1 MKGHP
6 LGRKQRIV
14 FRLIV
19 LLIPIVAFSTLYLVY
34 TAYRTRALYFYVK
47 TNQRGWRGIVYKRDA
62 ELGFA
67 PVANSVGAETF
78 PDGDEI
84 PARFDQD
91 GFRIP
96 LDDEKNRTQSQH
108 PSVLTLGCSFTYG
121 AAARAED
128 TYPYLVGRNLGG
140 STKNAAVSSYGLSQ
154 MLILAKRLV
163 PGQKPDYLLVQYSPW
178 LVSRALDPFAPTYFG
193 KLPTPYFFDR
203 QSELVLQ
210 PPVFQTKM
218 FDLPIDRYRNTPTS
232 FSDKVSFSWNVGLP
246 IFVHDDFNMIGYAA
260 NRFLRR
266 VPAPASDE
274 ARVTTYVYGQIGKIA
289 KENGAKLIVVV
300 LGNDVNSVP
309 ISRAWFPADAAVVNA
324 HDALLEHLPVAAQE
338 KYDKAYAFWRGS
350 PPAIVDRHPNENA
363 HRVIA
368 DAVAREIGRNSDQR
382 AAAMLRKS
390 NQ

>member
-1 MKGHP
+1 MKSHSF
-6 LGRKQRIV
+6 GRKQRIV

-19 LLIPIVAFSTLYLVY
+19 LLIPIVATSTLYLVY
-34 TAYRTRALYFYVK
+34 TAHRTRALYFYVK
-47 TNQRGWRGIVYKRDA
+47 TNQRGWRGIVYRRDA

-67 PVANSVGAETF
+67 PIANSAGAETF
-78 PDGDEI
+78 PTGDEI

-96 LDDEKNRTQSQH
+96 LDDEKNTMRGQH

-128 TYPYLVGRNLGG
+128 TYPYLVGQKLGG
-140 STKNAAVSSYGLSQ
+140 STHNAAVSSYGLSQ

-163 PGQKPDYLLVQYSPW
+163 PAQKPDYLLVQYSPW

-193 KLPTPYFFDR
+193 KLPTPYFFNR
-203 QSELVLQ
+203 QNALVLQ
-210 PPVFQTKM
+210 PPVFQTKI
-218 FDLPIDRYRNTPTS
+218 FDLTIDRYRNTLAG
-232 FSDKVSFSWNVGLP
+232 FNDQVSFFWNVGLP
-246 IFVHDDFNMIGYAA
+246 IFVHDDFNMIGYVV

-274 ARVTTYVYGQIGKIA
+274 ARVTKYVYEQIGELA

-300 LGNDVNSVP
+300 LGNGLNSVP
-309 ISRAWFPADAAVVNA
+309 ISRTWFPADAAVVNA
-324 HDALLEHLPVAAQE
+324 HDSLLEHLPVAAPEQ
-338 KYDKAYAFWRGS
+338 YDKAYAFWRGS
-350 PPAIVDRHPNENA
+350 PPTIVDRHPNENA
-363 HRVIA
+363 HRLIA
-368 DAVAREIGRNSDQR
+368 DAVVREIGRHADQR
-382 AAAMLRKS
+382 AAAMRKS